1 MEEGRSRWPRLAS
14 TDVVDEERVDQPAET
29 TMATGSSFGDPTNE
43 GGTTRWPRPVWT
55 PSTGSVNTS
64 RLTPTGSV
72 ACGRAWSGCSW
83 GRGQRPLRGRRRRA
97 QPKAG
102 EGPQPRGGPAPRRER
117 RRRGRRLP
125 RPRGDHP
132 PGRLLAEDHEGWMVA
147 RHSMGVESL
156 RATQAVVLDQE
167 VALGLPHASSWSP
180 GDTVVV
186 VHPLDRTWPAW
197 LPPGAPTPTSV
208 LSTVAWRRGEER
220 SAPSWRSPT
229 PSSWPSTTCSRTA
242 PPTRTS
248 GPTPSIA
255 STVKLSSA
263 AACVACSGWAT
274 RSRSRRPLCRDLFSG
289 EPPGSDRTRGDA
301 GVRRPLPAVADPAR
315 PT

>member
-1 MEEGRSRWPRLAS
+1 MYLMIAKWFATEIVRGHLGMEEGRSRWPRLAS

-147 RHSMGVESL
+147 RHSMGVGWL
-156 RATQAVVLDQE
+156 RAIQAVLPDQE

-186 VHPLDRTWPAW
+186 RTLTCPDVATSLGPPTLPAW
-197 LPPGAPTPTSV
+197 P
-208 LSTVAWRRGEER
+208 
-220 SAPSWRSPT
+220 
-229 PSSWPSTTCSRTA
+229 RTA
-242 PPTRTS
+242 LGARY
-248 GPTPSIA
+248 
-255 STVKLSSA
+255 
-263 AACVACSGWAT
+263 
-274 RSRSRRPLCRDLFSG
+274 
-289 EPPGSDRTRGDA
+289 RG
-301 GVRRPLPAVADPAR
+301 
-315 PT
+315 